1 MAAPPPTR
9 MRIRRRCRDARRM
22 RRRHSIAWGRD
33 VWGTF
38 PSKRVSHG
46 CCHAAEEVRE
56 ARSASSSEKKKEED
70 PEEAK
75 LVAYLC
81 ETCGFEKQTAQM
93 VIDKAS
99 NPDSMAVFKYKEGRY
114 VKNVKTRT
122 ELTIEG
128 HLRPL
133 VDYFTGD
140 AGDGDTG
147 EARDRIRHIF
157 TSYPPVLVYDIE
169 ERVKPVVDFLKNLGC
184 DDPITVIAERP
195 SLLGLDATS
204 SLPRIVDY
212 LRRNDYSED
221 QILEMIAKTI

>member
-1 MAAPPPTR
+1 M
-9 MRIRRRCRDARRM
+9 
-22 RRRHSIAWGRD
+22 
-33 VWGTF
+33 
-38 PSKRVSHG
+38 
-46 CCHAAEEVRE
+46 
-56 ARSASSSEKKKEED
+56 
-70 PEEAK
+70 
-75 LVAYLC
+75 YLC

-99 NPDSMAVFKYKEGRY
+99 NPDSMAVFKYKQGRY
-114 VKNVKTRT
+114 VKNVKTHT
-122 ELTIEG
+122 ELTIDG

-133 VDYFTGD
+133 VEYFTCD
-140 AGDGDTG
+140 DSDGE

-157 TSYPPVLVYDIE
+157 TSYPPVLVYDID
-169 ERVKPVVDFLKNLGC
+169 ERVKPVVEFLKSLGC